1 MFPPDPAS
9 DWADRFRALGDPN
22 RLKVLALLGRR
33 PHFGEELA
41 EGLGLSPATITH
53 HIRTLRQSGLVQSR
67 REGRYVLH
75 ALDPRSLEQSSEFLG
90 DLPGLAHRLGLPTDE
105 DLSSR
110 VMTQHLDRDGK
121 LRHIPFARRPRA
133 VVLRWAANHLD
144 TDRLYPD
151 RELRLV
157 LLRLGHDPDTL
168 RDALLQEGWLRQSG
182 PAYRRVEEIESR

>member
-1 MFPPDPAS
+1 MFPPDPAVE
-9 DWADRFRALGDPN
+9 WADRFQALADPN
-22 RLKVLALLGRR
+22 RLRLLSLLGRR

-53 HIRTLRQSGLVQSR
+53 HVRTLRQCGLVGSR

-75 ALDPRSLEQSSEFLG
+75 ALARDAITDCSQFLS
-90 DLPGLAHRLGLPTDE
+90 DLPRLSQRLGLPTDE
-105 DLSSR
+105 DLSAR
-110 VMTQHLDRDGK
+110 VMNQHLDADGK

-133 VVLRWAANHLD
+133 VVLRWATTHLD

-151 RELRLV
+151 RELRLA
-157 LLRLGHDPDTL
+157 LLRLSHHPDTL

-182 PAYRRVEEIESR
+182 TAYRRVEEIETL

>member
-1 MFPPDPAS
+1 MFSPDSA
-9 DWADRFRALGDPN
+9 DAWAERFRALGDPN
-22 RLKVLALLGRR
+22 RLRVLALLHRR

-53 HIRTLRQSGLVQSR
+53 HVRTLRQCGLLSSR

-75 ALDPRSLEQSSEFLG
+75 ALDLEAVQTLSERLA
-90 DLPGLAHRLGLPTDE
+90 DLTTLAAHLELPSDE
-105 DLSSR
+105 DLSAR
-110 VMTQHLDRDGK
+110 VMSQHLDRDGK
-121 LRHIPFARRPRA
+121 LKRIPFARRPRA
-133 VVLRWAANHLD
+133 VVLRWAASHLD

-157 LLRLGHDPDTL
+157 LLRLSHSPETL

-182 PAYRRVEEIESR
+182 PAFRRVEEIETR